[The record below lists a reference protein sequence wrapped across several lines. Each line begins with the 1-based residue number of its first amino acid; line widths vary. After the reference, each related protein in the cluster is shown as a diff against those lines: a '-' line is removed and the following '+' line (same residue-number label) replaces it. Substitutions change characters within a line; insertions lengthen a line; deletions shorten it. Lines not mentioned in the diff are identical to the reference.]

1 MEMPSPRSW
10 DPTAPSLLW
19 AHEIRR
25 ENIHLA
31 DQLDKTRTS
40 AASAVTTTNALKQ
53 SVTDLQKLVQQLRGE
68 NVRLDDR
75 LRESESR
82 ASEKI
87 ESLLLRVEG
96 LQDENLVLRERVD
109 GFGRELVARQDT
121 KQEVLDEMRA
131 VLRVEMEGFL
141 SEAALASRLW
151 LGLR

>member
-1 MEMPSPRSW
+1 MEMPPPRSW

-31 DQLDKTRTS
+31 DQLDNTKAS
-40 AASAVTTTNALKQ
+40 IASAVTTTNALKQ
-53 SVTDLQKLVQQLRGE
+53 SVTELQKLVQQLRGE

-87 ESLLLRVEG
+87 ESLVLRVER
-96 LQDENLVLRERVD
+96 LQDENAVLRKMVD
-109 GFGRELVARQDT
+109 GFGRELVARGDT
-121 KQEVLDEMRA
+121 KQDALDEMRA

-141 SEAALASRLW
+141 SEAAPTSGLW
-151 LGLR
+151 LRLR